1 MQANIL
7 VDSDGRVALTD
18 LGISK
23 QLQDSILV
31 RSVGRGLQLHYS
43 SSSDSR
49 PRCHFMI
56 RAAAPA
62 EPGPVPSRGSS
73 GAF

>member
-31 RSVGRGLQLHYS
+31 RPFGRGLHYS
-43 SSSDSR
+43 
-49 PRCHFMI
+49 
-56 RAAAPA
+56 
-62 EPGPVPSRGSS
+62 
-73 GAF
+73 